1 MIRDSRR
8 TPGRTPGHFRPNHG
22 AAVRWRVPFAGGWF
36 ALITLAVAVGCSRL
50 PDSTYTLRS
59 DADKLEIPEKHAR
72 QVAAYLAMFH
82 GTPANPRMAEPDEA
96 AVEEA
101 TEAFEAAVE
110 AREDAEE
117 EEPDAADE
125 AEPAA
130 GESPGPSAGGTGM
143 PGVYPI
149 AGEDRTGFDRLTL
162 QLGRQV
168 YTAQCAGC
176 HGTTGDGKGPAG
188 AHLNPPPRD
197 YRNGV
202 FKFTSTPRG
211 SKPRREDLRRIL
223 KYGAKG
229 TSMPAFRF
237 LPEHEREAVIDY
249 VQMLSSRGELELA
262 LLREAENELFEE
274 DDFDPEVV
282 AEYVDDIADS
292 WQRADG
298 ELVRP
303 ITVNPPATEETIQA
317 GAVAF
322 AEFACIKCHGPDA
335 RGSKSADVG
344 QDIWGRTAYPA
355 NLALGMLHGGR
366 RPIDIYRR
374 IYSGI
379 NGTPMPSS
387 KDPNTAIGETPEER
401 SDKIWHLVHFVTAV
415 IEGSRVPPDCQE
427 AIYDVLQ
434 EQSQPAE
441 PAVDEAS
448 EERKAAAVGGGDTPR
463 LAAAEASR

>member
-1 MIRDSRR
+1 MARIFR
-8 TPGRTPGHFRPNHG
+8 TLGCL
-22 AAVRWRVPFAGGWF
+22 AIVPASC
-36 ALITLAVAVGCSRL
+36 LLAGCSRL
-50 PDSTYTLRS
+50 PDATYTLRT
-59 DADKLEIPEKHAR
+59 AAEKLDLPEKQAR
-72 QVAAYLAMFH
+72 QIAAYLAMFH
-82 GTPANPRMAEPDEA
+82 GTPANPRMAGVDEA
-96 AVEEA
+96 AVERAAEA
-101 TEAFEAAVE
+101 HAA
-110 AREDAEE
+110 AAE
-117 EEPDAADE
+117 ADE
-125 AEPAA
+125 PA
-130 GESPGPSAGGTGM
+130 PAGGGRQVVANVV
-143 PGVYPI
+143 PGTHPI
-149 AGEDRTGFDRLTL
+149 AGEEQPGFDRLRL

-168 YTAQCAGC
+168 YTNQCAGC
-176 HGTTGDGKGPAG
+176 HGTTGDGQGPAG

-237 LPEHEREAVIDY
+237 LPDEETEAVIDY
-249 VQMLSSRGELELA
+249 VQALTSRGELELA
-262 LLREAENELFEE
+262 LVREAETELDEE

-282 AEYVDDIADS
+282 AEYVTDIAAS
-292 WQRADG
+292 WHRAED

-303 ITVNPPATEETIQA
+303 LTVNPPRTDETVKA

-322 AEFACIKCHGPDA
+322 AEFACVKCHGADA
-335 RGSKSADVG
+335 RGSKAADVG

-366 RPIDIYRR
+366 RPVDIYRR

-401 SDKIWHLVHFVTAV
+401 SDRIWHLVHFVTAV

-434 EQSQPAE
+434 QQAAPAA
-441 PAVDEAS
+441 PAAAEDA
-448 EERKAAAVGGGDTPR
+448 ERKKAAGLAAPATAA
-463 LAAAEASR
+463 LAAAEAAP

>member
-1 MIRDSRR
+1 MPTGSFPSVR
-8 TPGRTPGHFRPNHG
+8 
-22 AAVRWRVPFAGGWF
+22 AVGSLL
-36 ALITLAVAVGCSRL
+36 ALLLACGCSRL
-50 PDSTYTLRS
+50 PDSTYTLRA
-59 DADKLEIPEKHAR
+59 DAENLELSEKHKEQIAR
-72 QVAAYLAMFH
+72 YLAMFH
-82 GTPANPRMAEPDEA
+82 GTPANPRMADPDEE
-96 AVEEA
+96 AVERA
-101 TEAFEAAVE
+101 LAAHE
-110 AREDAEE
+110 
-117 EEPDAADE
+117 
-125 AEPAA
+125 AA
-130 GESPGPSAGGTGM
+130 GEEPGEPPADRAAGKSSGTHA
-143 PGVYPI
+143 I
-149 AGEDRTGFDRLTL
+149 AGSDRPGFDRLHL
-162 QLGRQV
+162 QQGREV

-223 KYGAKG
+223 VYGAKG

-237 LPEHEREAVIDY
+237 LSEEDLEAVIDY
-249 VQMLSSRGELELA
+249 VMVLASRGELEISLI
-262 LLREAENELFEE
+262 REAETELDEE

-282 AEYVDDIADS
+282 AEYVQDISDS
-292 WQRADG
+292 WRRAED

-303 ITVNPPATEETIQA
+303 LTVNPPRTEETVHK

-322 AEFACIKCHGPDA
+322 AELYCVKCHGPDA

-355 NLALGMLHGGR
+355 NLAMGMLHGGR

-387 KDPNTAIGETPEER
+387 KDPNTAIDETPEER
-401 SDKIWHLVHFVTAV
+401 SDRIWHLVHFVTAV
-415 IEGSRVPPDCQE
+415 IEDNRVPPDCQE

-434 EQSQPAE
+434 EQAAPAK
-441 PAVDEAS
+441 D
-448 EERKAAAVGGGDTPR
+448 AAAVGIGPEEFVF
-463 LAAAEASR
+463 AEDRP

>member
-1 MIRDSRR
+1 MP
-8 TPGRTPGHFRPNHG
+8 PGSVLSLRF
-22 AAVRWRVPFAGGWF
+22 AVLTV
-36 ALITLAVAVGCSRL
+36 ALGLVACGCSRL
-50 PDSTYTLRS
+50 PDSVYTLR
-59 DADKLEIPEKHAR
+59 AKAEKLELPEKHAH
-72 QVAAYLAMFH
+72 QIAEYLAMFH
-82 GTPANPRMAEPDEA
+82 GTPSNPRMAEPNQEAVERAVAAREAASEEADEA
-96 AVEEA
+96 SPAPGEEA
-101 TEAFEAAVE
+101 TE
-110 AREDAEE
+110 R
-117 EEPDAADE
+117 
-125 AEPAA
+125 PAA
-130 GESPGPSAGGTGM
+130 S
-143 PGVYPI
+143 GVDQI
-149 AGEDRTGFDRLTL
+149 AGADRPGYERLHL
-162 QLGRQV
+162 QLGRAV

-176 HGTTGDGKGPAG
+176 HGTTGDGQGPAA

-237 LPEHEREAVIDY
+237 LPEEEREAVIDY
-249 VQMLSSRGELELA
+249 VQVLASRGELEIDLI
-262 LLREAENELFEE
+262 REAATELDEA

-282 AEYVDDIADS
+282 AEYVQDIADS
-292 WQRADG
+292 WVQAEA

-303 ITVNPPATEETIQA
+303 VTVNPPRTEETVQQ

-322 AEFACIKCHGPDA
+322 AEFSCVKCHGPDA

-355 NLALGMLHGGR
+355 NLSMGMLHGGR

-401 SDKIWHLVHFVTAV
+401 SERIWHLVHFVTAV
-415 IEGSRVPPDCQE
+415 IEGNQVPPDCQE
-427 AIYDVLQ
+427 AIYDVIQ
-434 EQSQPAE
+434 AQAAPAPE
-441 PAVDEAS
+441 
-448 EERKAAAVGGGDTPR
+448 
-463 LAAAEASR
+463 AAEAGGVDHNRLVVAGDQP